1 MKHIGKLFNR
11 YDVNFPVDE
20 SLTIV
25 IGSNGSGK
33 TKTLELVTEYF
44 TKKGENVLYFPSDRY
59 LSIDQDQIDSVLT
72 MHKLIDNNVF
82 ERFGINHVNLN
93 HYEKGYIT
101 SGHVQIMNM
110 LCPIMLNPDRE
121 YVVIID
127 EPERNLHLTNKRK
140 IVDVIYDL
148 KNVKKL
154 ILSTHSPEV
163 VGSYRNETRD
173 MKEIV
178 NLYDIQIRRVKK
190 CQI

>member
-1 MKHIGKLFNR
+1 
-11 YDVNFPVDE
+11 
-20 SLTIV
+20 
-25 IGSNGSGK
+25 
-33 TKTLELVTEYF
+33 
-44 TKKGENVLYFPSDRY
+44 
-59 LSIDQDQIDSVLT
+59 
-72 MHKLIDNNVF
+72 
-82 ERFGINHVNLN
+82 
-93 HYEKGYIT
+93 
-101 SGHVQIMNM
+101 
-110 LCPIMLNPDRE
+110 
-121 YVVIID
+121 
-127 EPERNLHLTNKRK
+127 LHLTNKRK